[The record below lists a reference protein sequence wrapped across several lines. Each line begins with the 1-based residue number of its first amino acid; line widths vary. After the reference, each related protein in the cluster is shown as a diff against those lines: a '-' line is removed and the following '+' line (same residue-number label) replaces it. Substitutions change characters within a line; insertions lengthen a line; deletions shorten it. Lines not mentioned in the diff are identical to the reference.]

1 MKKFLVVLAALASIA
16 VAGCSKPQTAWITDI
31 DAAIKESDKAGKP
44 LLVVFTGSDW
54 SDESRRLIDNVFN
67 ADFFKRGTKGF
78 VMCNLDIIQD
88 EASVDPAV
96 LERNYKAVSEYGVQA
111 MPAVVLVTRKGD
123 IYGSANLDETIV
135 DAETFFTLA
144 EGFGEKGKTL
154 LGLRAA
160 IDKSK
165 GVERAKSIDLFI
177 DALVPSQRERYADLM
192 REVIDIDAD
201 GSAGLKGKFVLQT
214 TYLDAINLY
223 QQGKLTDAGDS
234 FFRIAKGDFLT
245 AAQKQEAWYMGA
257 YMYAM
262 SESVDNELVI
272 SWLEEAI
279 AADPENEGTG
289 QIRATIEQ
297 IKTAPKK

>member
-1 MKKFLVVLAALASIA
+1 MKKYLAVIAALASLIA
-16 VAGCSKPQTAWITDI
+16 VGCSKPQTAWITDI
-31 DAAIKESDKAGKP
+31 DAAIAESGKARKP

-54 SDESRRLIDNVFN
+54 NDESKRLIESVFN

-88 EASVDPAV
+88 EASVDPKV

-111 MPAVVLVTRKGD
+111 MPSLVLVTQKGD
-123 IYGSANLDETIV
+123 IYGSANLDETII

-144 EGFGEKGKTL
+144 EGFGEAGKKL
-154 LGLRAA
+154 LDLRAA
-160 IDKSK
+160 VDKSK
-165 GVERAKSIDLFI
+165 GVERAKGIDAFI
-177 DALVPSQRERYADLM
+177 DALVPAQRERYADLM

-201 GSAGLKGKFVLQT
+201 GSAGLKGKYLLQT
-214 TYLDAINLY
+214 TYLDAINFY
-223 QQGKLTDAGDS
+223 QQGKLAEAGDS
-234 FFRIAKGDFLT
+234 FFRIAKGEYLT
-245 AAQKQEAWYMGA
+245 NAQKQEAWYMGA

-262 SESVDNELVI
+262 SETVDNELII

-279 AADPENEGTG
+279 TVDPENEGTG

-297 IKTAPKK
+297 IKAGPKK

>member
-1 MKKFLVVLAALASIA
+1 MKKYLAVLAALVSLIA
-16 VAGCSKPQTAWITDI
+16 VGCSKPQTAWITDI
-31 DAAIKESDKAGKP
+31 DAAIAASGKAGKP

-54 SDESRRLIDNVFN
+54 NDESKRLIENVFN

-88 EASVDPAV
+88 EASVDPKV

-111 MPAVVLVTRKGD
+111 MPAFVLVTKKGD
-123 IYGSANLDETIV
+123 IYGSANLDETII
-135 DAETFFTLA
+135 DAESFFTLA
-144 EGFGEKGKTL
+144 EGFGEEGKKL
-154 LGLRAA
+154 LDLRATV
-160 IDKSK
+160 DKSK
-165 GVERAKSIDLFI
+165 GVDRAKNIDVFI
-177 DALVPSQRERYADLM
+177 DALVPAQRERYADLM

-201 GSAGLKGKFVLQT
+201 GSAGLKGKYLLQT

-223 QQGKLTDAGDS
+223 QQGKLADAGDR
-234 FFRIAKGDFLT
+234 FFAIAKGEYLT
-245 AAQKQEAWYMGA
+245 NAQKQEAWYMGA

-262 SESVDNELVI
+262 SETVDNALII

-297 IKTAPKK
+297 IKSTPKK